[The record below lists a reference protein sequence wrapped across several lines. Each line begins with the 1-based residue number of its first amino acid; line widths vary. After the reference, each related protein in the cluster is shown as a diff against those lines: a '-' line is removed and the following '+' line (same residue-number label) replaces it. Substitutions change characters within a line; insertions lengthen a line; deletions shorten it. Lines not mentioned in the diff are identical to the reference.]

1 MNNEKGKEWY
11 KLKGYMRL
19 FKNDR
24 LIRQYKFQSAQ
35 DRRRM
40 LRIWNSEI
48 KPNGVDCY
56 ELTIINLD

>member
-1 MNNEKGKEWY
+1 M
-11 KLKGYMRL
+11 KGYMKL

-48 KPNGVDCY
+48 KPNGVDYY